1 MALTGSGNTRT
12 PDPAAARDSS
22 YIPVEYTVPANVNN
36 KTYTDPFFRVP
47 SYPGNVKLRCVGA
60 WVMNGNTASTLSTT
74 VTLGIYNDSN
84 AEDAIASKTLAAAD
98 IVACAGTNYVA
109 SALTLSSSTSDRSTV
124 SGMTATEDDINVA
137 PGDVLF
143 VKIVADAG
151 STVTAGTRI
160 QAVFRPVDVAGN

>member
-1 MALTGSGNTRT
+1 MAITGSGNTRT

-22 YIPVEYTVPANVNN
+22 YVTIDYTVPAAVSN
-36 KTYTDPFFRVP
+36 KTYQDPFHRVP
-47 SYPGNVKLRCVGA
+47 SFPGNVKLRCVA
-60 WVMNGNTASTLSTT
+60 AYIMNGNTASVLSTT
-74 VTLGIYNDSN
+74 VTVGIYNDTN

-98 IVACAGTNYVA
+98 IIAAAGTNYAA
-109 SALTLSSSTSDRSTV
+109 SALTLSTSTSDRSSV
-124 SGMTATEDDINVA
+124 AGMTATEDDINVA

-151 STVTAGTRI
+151 STVAAGTRI